1 MKRKEENSNNLKQ
14 EDYGTEKILGH
25 YGEGLPGG
33 GLHDG
38 REDHVR
44 AGGSSD
50 VHDCDSACQFA
61 L

>member
-1 MKRKEENSNNLKQ
+1 
-14 EDYGTEKILGH
+14 LGH